1 MPIFAIFGINSS
13 GLTLAVEV
21 LIVFLIVL
29 YVSLVYWT
37 YADAKRRI
45 VDPIM
50 IGCATLASLFPFV
63 GTVVYIILRPPEYLE
78 DVRERDLEMQAA
90 EVRLAALE
98 QSLCPHC
105 DYQVERDFL
114 RCPSC
119 MRKLKEPCQSCG
131 RPLERTWSLC
141 PYCEAE
147 VQGRP
152 SAGESGRAG
161 RKRGERAGPSAPAP
175 AGRARESASPTASAS
190 ASPSPSASSGS
201 SLDSEAQTGESEML
215 LGEET
220 LTTSAGSGG
229 ASPGASTGAGSER
242 KRAAVPAKPSP
253 ASGSTPRASRPRP
266 SS

>member
-1 MPIFAIFGINSS
+1 MPILAIFGINSS

-50 IGCATLASLFPFV
+50 VGCATLASLFPFV

-78 DVRERDLEMQAA
+78 DVRERELEMQAA

-98 QSLCPHC
+98 RSLCPHC

-147 VQGRP
+147 VEGRAA
-152 SAGESGRAG
+152 AGESRRAG
-161 RKRGERAGPSAPAP
+161 RKRGERAGSSAPAP
-175 AGRARESASPTASAS
+175 AGRA
-190 ASPSPSASSGS
+190 SPSPRPSANPRPGARAN
-201 SLDSEAQTGESEML
+201 LESEAQTGESEML

-229 ASPGASTGAGSER
+229 ASAGGSSGAGSER

>member
-1 MPIFAIFGINSS
+1 MPILAIFGINSS

-29 YVSLVYWT
+29 YASLVYWT

-50 IGCATLASLFPFV
+50 IGCATLASLFPYV

-78 DVRERDLEMQAA
+78 DVRERELEMQAA

-147 VQGRP
+147 VEGRPPPSQGRRTGRKLGDRSSS
-152 SAGESGRAG
+152 SARAPGARAG
-161 RKRGERAGPSAPAP
+161 I
-175 AGRARESASPTASAS
+175 
-190 ASPSPSASSGS
+190 
-201 SLDSEAQTGESEML
+201 DSEAQTGESEAL

-229 ASPGASTGAGSER
+229 ASAGAATGAAGDR
-242 KRAAVPAKPSP
+242 KRTAVPAKPSP
-253 ASGSTPRASRPRP
+253 AGGSTPRASRPRP

>member
-1 MPIFAIFGINSS
+1 MPILAIFGINSS

-50 IGCATLASLFPFV
+50 IGCATLASLFPYV

-78 DVRERDLEMQAA
+78 DVRERELEMQAA

-119 MRKLKEPCQSCG
+119 MRKLKDPCQSCG

-147 VQGRP
+147 V
-152 SAGESGRAG
+152 AGASQSKRAG
-161 RKRGERAGPSAPAP
+161 RKRGERSSSSARAP
-175 AGRARESASPTASAS
+175 GGRT
-190 ASPSPSASSGS
+190 GI
-201 SLDSEAQTGESEML
+201 DSEAQTGESDAL

-220 LTTSAGSGG
+220 LTTSAGSG
-229 ASPGASTGAGSER
+229 ASASAGSIGDR
-242 KRAAVPAKPSP
+242 KRTAVPAKPSP
-253 ASGSTPRASRPRP
+253 ATGSTPRASRPRP

>member
-1 MPIFAIFGINSS
+1 MPILAYFGIHSS
-13 GLTLAVEV
+13 GLNLAIDL
-21 LIVFLIVL
+21 LILFLVVL

-37 YADAKRRI
+37 YMDAKRRI

-50 IGCATLASLFPFV
+50 IGCATLASLFPYV

-78 DVRERDLEMQAA
+78 DVRERELEMQAA
-90 EVRLAALE
+90 EVRLATLE

-105 DYQVERDFL
+105 DYHVERDFL

-131 RPLERTWSLC
+131 KPLERTWSLC

-147 VQGRP
+147 VEARPPASQGR
-152 SAGESGRAG
+152 RAG
-161 RKRGERAGPSAPAP
+161 RKRGESSSARAPGGRAGI
-175 AGRARESASPTASAS
+175 
-190 ASPSPSASSGS
+190 
-201 SLDSEAQTGESEML
+201 DSEAQTGESEAL

-220 LTTSAGSGG
+220 LATSAGSSGSGAGASAGG
-229 ASPGASTGAGSER
+229 AGDR
-242 KRAAVPAKPSP
+242 KRTAVPAKPSP
-253 ASGSTPRASRPRP
+253 TAGTTPRASRPRP

>member
-1 MPIFAIFGINSS
+1 MPILAYFGIHSS
-13 GLTLAVEV
+13 GLNLAIDL
-21 LIVFLIVL
+21 LILFLVVL

-45 VDPIM
+45 ADPIM
-50 IGCATLASLFPFV
+50 IGCATLASLFPYV

-78 DVRERDLEMQAA
+78 DVRERELEMQAA

-105 DYQVERDFL
+105 DYHVERDYL

-131 RPLERTWSLC
+131 KPLERTWSLC

-147 VQGRP
+147 VEARP
-152 SAGESGRAG
+152 PASQSRRAG
-161 RKRGERAGPSAPAP
+161 RKRGERSSSSARAP
-175 AGRARESASPTASAS
+175 GGRA
-190 ASPSPSASSGS
+190 GI
-201 SLDSEAQTGESEML
+201 DSEAQTGESEAL

-220 LTTSAGSGG
+220 LTTSAGSSG
-229 ASPGASTGAGSER
+229 ASSSAAAGSVSDH
-242 KRAAVPAKPSP
+242 KRTPVPAKPSP
-253 ASGSTPRASRPRP
+253 AAGSTPRTGRPRP